1 MVDSKTIEDFRD
13 RVIQAYR
20 PLKIVLF
27 GSYALGTVTADS
39 DVDILIILPFEGKN
53 AQKSAEILKRIDP
66 RFPIDLLVRTP
77 EQVQE
82 RLEKGDFFIKE
93 ILETGKVL
101 YETTNP

>member
-1 MVDSKTIEDFRD
+1 MVDYKAIEDFRD

-27 GSYALGTVTADS
+27 GSYAHGAVTEDS
-39 DVDILIILPFEGKN
+39 DVDILVILPFEGKN
-53 AQKSAEILKRIDP
+53 AQKVVEILTRVDP

-77 EQVQE
+77 EQIQD
-82 RLEKGDFFIKE
+82 RLEKSDFFMRE

-101 YETTNP
+101 YETTHN